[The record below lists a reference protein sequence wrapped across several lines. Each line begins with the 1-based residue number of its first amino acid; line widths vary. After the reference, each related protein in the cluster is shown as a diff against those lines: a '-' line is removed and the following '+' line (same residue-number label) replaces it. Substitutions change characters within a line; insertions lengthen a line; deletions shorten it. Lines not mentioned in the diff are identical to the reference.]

1 MRARYLT
8 YVKRSHAYTF
18 AAIQALDSNTVGAI
32 RNLMCRIS
40 ETHDGK
46 DCLLG
51 SIELVVSRNGRPDVD
66 WKKSISGGSNFHTSQ
81 ITFAIIPVGVLTVI
95 INVATTIYVLHFAVS
110 VVWAPRAV
118 SVTPVV
124 VALATIVFARRVV
137 ASATT
142 RWRC

>member
-1 MRARYLT
+1 MGDPTSTGRNQSAEGSKSLT
-8 YVKRSHAYTF
+8 T
-18 AAIQALDSNTVGAI
+18 
-32 RNLMCRIS
+32 S
-40 ETHDGK
+40 E
-46 DCLLG
+46 
-51 SIELVVSRNGRPDVD
+51 
-66 WKKSISGGSNFHTSQ
+66 
-81 ITFAIIPVGVLTVI
+81 ITFAVIPISVLTVI